1 MTFQALDAV
10 LGGLGEIL
18 LTGHVETQKVNL
30 SGAGGYKAEELQSQD
45 AEVLLSGAGS
55 ATIWAEKTL
64 KATVTGAG
72 SIKYKG
78 DPTVD
83 EKNTGIGSIKP
94 L

>member
-1 MTFQALDAV
+1 MNPV
-10 LGGLGEIL
+10 
-18 LTGHVETQKVNL
+18 
-30 SGAGGYKAEELQSQD
+30 
-45 AEVLLSGAGS
+45 VLLVGLLAGALILMAAREFALAGASGEGRPP
-55 ATIWAEKTL
+55 
-64 KATVTGAG
+64 ATVTGAG